1 MSILS
6 KLFATKLE
14 EEAITI
20 KDVEDL
26 IGREIDNVE
35 SLYNE
40 VYTDEYRLYSGDLPA
55 SATTTF
61 LGRCEYCGND
71 SGKSD
76 GRSGCVSCGAP
87 LPKITKQ
94 TELSYYYTT

>member
-1 MSILS
+1 MSIFS
-6 KLFATKLE
+6 KLFATKLK
-14 EEAITI
+14 EEAITQ

-26 IGREIDNVE
+26 IGREIDDVE
-35 SLYNE
+35 SLYEE
-40 VYTDEYRLYSGDLPA
+40 VYPDKNRLYSGDLPA
-55 SATTTF
+55 SATITF

-76 GRSGCVSCGAP
+76 GRSGCISCGAP

-94 TELSYYYTT
+94 T

>member
-14 EEAITI
+14 EEAITK

-26 IGREIDNVE
+26 IGREIDDIE

-40 VYTDEYRLYSGDLPA
+40 VYPVPHQTEITHILFRVG
-55 SATTTF
+55 
-61 LGRCEYCGND
+61 CEYCGNE

-76 GRSGCVSCGAP
+76 GRGGCLSCGAP